1 MESASAKEI
10 KRQLQ
15 ALRANIGENF
25 KGLLMR
31 EAIDSAFPY
40 FDEDDEGILRLEN
53 SKEGLG
59 AGETC
64 R

>member
-25 KGLLMR
+25 KGLIMMHELDL
-31 EAIDSAFPY
+31 AIPY
-40 FDEDDEGILRLEN
+40 FEEQELSKQDNIEEDVNVEN
-53 SKEGLG
+53 Y
-59 AGETC
+59 
-64 R
+64 